1 MKENRLIYM
10 LLHRFRQY
18 RPDKQVLL
26 LVAICTVV
34 FVSTAFYYVYSS
46 PPTGD
51 EPHFLVI
58 SQTLLKYHSLNVML
72 DYTHGDYRTFY
83 PTNLAPHV
91 SYSASGQLLP
101 LHSIGAPILWLIPY
115 YFWGRLGAVLFI
127 SCIAVLIILNIYWLL
142 LIMGIS
148 RKYALIV
155 SLAYML
161 ASPVYLY
168 SHLTF
173 IEPIGALLCIYV
185 LRKVLQKEISTA
197 DILVSSL
204 LLGILP
210 WIHIRFALFEIVLF
224 GAFLYKLYASNKF
237 KNLKYYVYFLL
248 PVVALFVLFEI
259 YNLKVWG
266 TLNPTINEV
275 NDIHGNSKPFAAL
288 PFRAILGLLF
298 DQEFGLF
305 ISFPVFIFLFMG
317 IVLAMKKQFT
327 RYNLLLLALSLPYLL
342 ICTTFRIWSGG
353 WSPTARFLI
362 VLLPL
367 GSFYMA
373 YALEQLRSIL
383 SSIVFA
389 LAMIFGCIYNLLA
402 LVPSLNSFNDGRGRN
417 RALMQLWL
425 FHHRVTDFLP
435 SMFLS
440 GQNRLFV
447 LWISAYVVLAVLMLY
462 AAKAK
467 AIHLSWSKICLRGW
481 RAR

>member
-1 MKENRLIYM
+1 PIYM
-10 LLHRFRQY
+10 
-18 RPDKQVLL
+18 
-26 LVAICTVV
+26 
-34 FVSTAFYYVYSS
+34 
-46 PPTGD
+46 
-51 EPHFLVI
+51 
-58 SQTLLKYHSLNVML
+58 
-72 DYTHGDYRTFY
+72 
-83 PTNLAPHV
+83 
-91 SYSASGQLLP
+91 
-101 LHSIGAPILWLIPY
+101 
-115 YFWGRLGAVLFI
+115 
-127 SCIAVLIILNIYWLL
+127 
-142 LIMGIS
+142 
-148 RKYALIV
+148 
-155 SLAYML
+155 
-161 ASPVYLY
+161 Y

-173 IEPIGALLCIYV
+173 IEPIGALLCVYV
-185 LRKVLQKEISTA
+185 LRKVLQEEISTA
-197 DILVSSL
+197 DILISSL

-224 GAFLYKLYASNKF
+224 SAFLYKLYASNKL

-298 DQEFGLF
+298 DQEFGLL

-317 IVLAMKKQFT
+317 IMLAMKKQFI
-327 RYNLLLLALSLPYLL
+327 RYNLLVLMLSLPYLL

-353 WSPTARFLI
+353 WSPTARFLF
-362 VLLPL
+362 VLLPVS
-367 GSFYMA
+367 SFYMA

-389 LAMIFGCIYNLLA
+389 IAMVFGCMYNLLA
-402 LVPSLNSFNDGRGRN
+402 LVPILNSFNDGSGRN

-435 SMFLS
+435 SMFLP
-440 GQNRLFV
+440 GQNRLFA
-447 LWISAYVVLAVLMLY
+447 LWISAYVVLAILMLY

-467 AIHLSWSKICLRGW
+467 AIRLSWSKIRLGGW
-481 RAR
+481 RSR